1 MKERIIC
8 ESIESLRQEG
18 LRFSVDTLAEKLNI
32 IGMVLLPFIIGI
44 AFGFLASIM
53 IKSIKRNSIRICF
66 LILFL
71 VLSAISGLLIDFYI
85 FHSFKLNYLLIGL
98 AFSATIAVIVAK
110 YTFKWSEEIVEQ

>member
-44 AFGFLASIM
+44 AFGFLASIL
-53 IKSIKRNSIRICF
+53 IKSIKKQYSILLFDTVSCTVSNQRIT
-66 LILFL
+66 
-71 VLSAISGLLIDFYI
+71 D
-85 FHSFKLNYLLIGL
+85 
-98 AFSATIAVIVAK
+98 
-110 YTFKWSEEIVEQ
+110 